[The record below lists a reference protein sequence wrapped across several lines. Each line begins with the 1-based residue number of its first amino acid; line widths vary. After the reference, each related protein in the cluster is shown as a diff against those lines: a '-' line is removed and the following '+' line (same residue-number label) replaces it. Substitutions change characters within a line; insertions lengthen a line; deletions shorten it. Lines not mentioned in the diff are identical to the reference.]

1 MNKKTLL
8 FHLSEAAEQLRCT
21 IEELKNDAE
30 FDEEALRVEMGHAY
44 HHLNSA
50 WNGRN
55 CTDEEH
61 QKAQHFDEWRKFPK
75 DSELFL

>member
-1 MNKKTLL
+1 MNKNAIL
-8 FHLSEAAEQLRCT
+8 FNLSEATEQLRS
-21 IEELKNDAE
+21 IMEHLKGDSGY
-30 FDEEALRVEMGHAY
+30 DEEAFRVEMGHAY

-61 QKAQHFDEWRKFPK
+61 QEARHFEKWRKFPK
-75 DSELFL
+75 DAELFL